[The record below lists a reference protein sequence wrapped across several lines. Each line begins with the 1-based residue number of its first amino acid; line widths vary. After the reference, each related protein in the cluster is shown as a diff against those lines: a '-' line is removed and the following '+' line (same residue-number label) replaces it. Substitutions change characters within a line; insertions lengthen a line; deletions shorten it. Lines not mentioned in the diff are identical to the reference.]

1 VKINLDINVKNL
13 YNITMKK
20 QRTKTRS
27 HFILFAEDSPF
38 KAKTEVDRKRRAKNG
53 YSKHRKNYR

>member
-1 VKINLDINVKNL
+1 MSKTAIISP
-13 YNITMKK
+13 MKK

-38 KAKTEVDRKRRAKNG
+38 RARKEIDRKRRAKKG
-53 YSKHRKNYR
+53 YSKHKQNYR

>member
-1 VKINLDINVKNL
+1 MSKTAIISP
-13 YNITMKK
+13 MKK

-38 KAKTEVDRKRRAKNG
+38 RARKEIDRKRRAKNG
-53 YSKHRKNYR
+53 YSKHKRNYR